1 MPHFVKQEICVSSAT
16 IVQHESRDVENLDG
30 REKMRRKKTTNKLDR
45 FDLKDSSGIDKDVP
59 FWATLLPLLFLVESI
74 LSMFDEN
81 Y

>member
-1 MPHFVKQEICVSSAT
+1 MK
-16 IVQHESRDVENLDG
+16 
-30 REKMRRKKTTNKLDR
+30 RKKTTNKLDR

-74 LSMFDEN
+74 LSMFAEN

>member
-1 MPHFVKQEICVSSAT
+1 MSSAT
-16 IVQHESRDVENLDG
+16 IIQLKSRSVENLDG
-30 REKMRRKKTTNKLDR
+30 KRDNEKKKTTNKLDR

-74 LSMFDEN
+74 LSMFAEN

>member
-1 MPHFVKQEICVSSAT
+1 MSSAT
-16 IVQHESRDVENLDG
+16 IIQLKSRSVENLDV
-30 REKMRRKKTTNKLDR
+30 REIMRRKKTTNKLDR

-74 LSMFDEN
+74 LSMFAEN

>member
-1 MPHFVKQEICVSSAT
+1 M

-30 REKMRRKKTTNKLDR
+30 ERKMRRKKTTNKLDR
-45 FDLKDSSGIDKDVP
+45 FDLKDPSGIDKDVP

-74 LSMFDEN
+74 LLMFAEN